1 MQCIRAVL
9 QKGRW
14 GNFLMSCVMQCPACM
29 EDRTKRQWSPAQWE
43 HWDPWSNERNCCVV
57 CQDGKDKYERNT
69 WRTNNKL
76 QMTEG
81 EFKLYV
87 RSLRKGWEQPQQ
99 SSRTSR
105 RPQRSRSRS
114 QRRAPASS
122 VWSNP
127 PEWQG
132 RAPASI
138 TTLAV
143 PNSPVSSAPT
153 IVAVPALWNPRAD
166 AMELHAVPKPLECPP
181 AKDPYPDISTFQ
193 KVADAKIDIWR
204 VNAYDKQ
211 TVDHLAGDRSRSSRL
226 APVYEI
232 DFV

>member
-1 MQCIRAVL
+1 M
-9 QKGRW
+9 
-14 GNFLMSCVMQCPACM
+14 
-29 EDRTKRQWSPAQWE
+29 
-43 HWDPWSNERNCCVV
+43 
-57 CQDGKDKYERNT
+57 
-69 WRTNNKL
+69 
-76 QMTEG
+76 
-81 EFKLYV
+81 
-87 RSLRKGWEQPQQ
+87 
-99 SSRTSR
+99 
-105 RPQRSRSRS
+105 
-114 QRRAPASS
+114 
-122 VWSNP
+122 
-127 PEWQG
+127 
-132 RAPASI
+132 
-138 TTLAV
+138 

-232 DFV
+232 DFDKPKYNSEEATVTFPIKRQDLLPLVSFYA